1 MILDDFLN
9 PLHFSAVQHVVNR
22 ASIADL
28 FRPQQR
34 CGIYVLQFLTGEI
47 YVGQAVDVARRYV
60 QHRQNHPDIETIRFK
75 KATQSDLNDIER
87 NLIWT
92 LEQNHFQLRNIT
104 FTSSPQGESD
114 FDQIMSVE
122 QQESWLL
129 GNNQFIDAQQ
139 RIQTN
144 ELRRK
149 YSRKFNKFQ
158 PLPFANTVLK
168 LLAMYVH
175 CAIPV
180 PKMSELVFWSC
191 SCLPGNSR
199 EKNRIIVRVNL
210 NWQEVFNIYQKGDE
224 LITSWYL
231 AESIFK
237 DKYETQFVTRKPR
250 LLFTL
255 VKSIFKDKYETQSSQ
270 LDQQFP
276 DLDFDDNFYYPG
288 GIDQLHVFCTNLQN
302 SHLVMQNQFFI
313 AALRAFNMRL
323 LKKGPNVYGR
333 YHCPQLADE
342 IFKKLETTKI

>member
-1 MILDDFLN
+1 MTLDDFLN
-9 PLHFSAVQHVVNR
+9 PLHFSAAQHVVNR

-34 CGIYVLQFLTGEI
+34 CGIYVLQFLTGEV
-47 YVGQAVDVARRYV
+47 YVGQAADVARRYM

-75 KATQSDLNDIER
+75 KATQNDLNDIER

-139 RIQTN
+139 RIQTD

-149 YSRKFNKFQ
+149 YSHKFNKFQ
-158 PLPFANTVLK
+158 SLPFANTVLK

-175 CAIPV
+175 CAIPI

-237 DKYETQFVTRKPR
+237 DMSET
-250 LLFTL
+250 
-255 VKSIFKDKYETQSSQ
+255 ESSE

-276 DLDFDDNFYYPG
+276 DLEFDDNFYYPG